1 MPLVNAEPRPAS
13 PLRLL
18 GVERDEAAALA
29 WSFLYF
35 FALLTGYYVLRP
47 VRDAMGALGQLQ
59 WLFTGT
65 FFAMLLVTPLYGALV
80 SRFPRRVFLPVVYA
94 FFIACLL
101 FFHVAFLH
109 RESWIG
115 PVFFIWVAVF
125 NLFAVSVFWSF
136 MSDIFDN
143 GQAKRLYGAI
153 GAGGTAGALLGPSI
167 TTLLVGRIGVA
178 NLLLISCAL
187 LAVCLVCIVRLGP
200 WARTNEARRGVHTG
214 DDAMGGSMLGG
225 FALLAKSR
233 FLQAAALLTFFGVGV
248 GTLLYNQQ
256 AAIAKAQFAGDDDAR
271 VAYYAT
277 IDLAINGLTLL
288 LQLFVTRLL
297 LTRFGVAPLLL
308 VPAMVV
314 LAGYCVLTASPL
326 PLLVAAVQVCTRAG
340 NFGFIQPAKESLF
353 TRVDREM
360 RYKGKQFI
368 DTVVYRGGDLSFVW
382 LHTGL
387 VAGLGFGPSGV
398 FAVGIAI
405 ALAMAF
411 GCWRLVKMAET
422 LPASHSEVGN
432 MVRPP

>member
-422 LPASHSEVGN
+422 LPASRSEVGN

>member
-18 GVERDEAAALA
+18 GVERDEVAALA

-125 NLFAVSVFWSF
+125 NLFAVLVFWSF

-422 LPASHSEVGN
+422 LPASRSEVGN

>member
-187 LAVCLVCIVRLGP
+187 LALCLVCIVRLGP

>member
-47 VRDAMGALGQLQ
+47 VRDAMGATSQLQ

-65 FFAMLLVTPLYGALV
+65 FVAMLLVTPLYGALV

-101 FFHVAFLH
+101 FFHVAFVNK
-109 RESWIG
+109 EPWIA
-115 PVFFIWVAVF
+115 PAFFIWVAVF

-143 GQAKRLYGAI
+143 DQAKRMYGAI
-153 GAGGTAGALLGPSI
+153 GAGGTAGALLGPTI

-187 LAVCLVCIVRLGP
+187 LAVCLACIVRLGP
-200 WARTNEARRGVHTG
+200 WARANEARRGVHTG

-225 FALLAKSR
+225 FALLARSR

-256 AAIAKAQFAGDDDAR
+256 AAIAKAQFPGDDAAR
-271 VAYYAT
+271 TAYYAA

-314 LAGYCVLTASPL
+314 LAGYCLLTASPL
-326 PLLVAAVQVCTRAG
+326 PLLVAGVQVCTRAG

-405 ALAMAF
+405 ALAMAL

-422 LPASHSEVGN
+422 LPATRSEAQN
-432 MVRPP
+432 LVRPP

>member
-256 AAIAKAQFAGDDDAR
+256 AAIAKAQFAGNDDAR

>member
-1 MPLVNAEPRPAS
+1 MPLVNAEPRPVS

-18 GVERDEAAALA
+18 GVERDEAVALA

-47 VRDAMGALGQLQ
+47 VRDAMGATGQLQ

-65 FFAMLLVTPLYGALV
+65 FIAMLLVTPLYGAIV

-94 FFIACLL
+94 FFIACLVL
-101 FFHVAFLH
+101 FQVAFL
-109 RESWIG
+109 RDEPWIA

-136 MSDIFDN
+136 MSDIFDHA
-143 GQAKRLYGAI
+143 QAKRLYGAI
-153 GAGGTAGALLGPSI
+153 GAGGTAGALVGPTI
-167 TTLLVGRIGVA
+167 TTTLVGSIGVP
-178 NLLLISCAL
+178 NLLLISAAL
-187 LAVCLVCIVRLGP
+187 LGVCLVCIVFLGP
-200 WARTNEARRGVHTG
+200 WARANEARRGVRG
-214 DDAMGGSMLGG
+214 AEDAMGGSMLGG
-225 FALLAKSR
+225 IGLLARSR

-256 AAIAKAQFAGDDDAR
+256 AAIARVQFPDANER
-271 VAYYAT
+271 TAYYSA
-277 IDLAINGLTLL
+277 IDLAINLLTLL
-288 LQLFVTRLL
+288 LQLFLTRVL

-308 VPAMVV
+308 VPAFVV
-314 LAGYCVLTASPL
+314 LCGYALLTASPL

-353 TRVDREM
+353 TRVDRET

-382 LHTGL
+382 LHTGM
-387 VAGLGFGPSGV
+387 VAGLGFGPHAV
-398 FAVGIAI
+398 FAVGIVI

-411 GCWRLVKMAET
+411 GCWRLVRMAET
-422 LPASHSEVGN
+422 LPAGGVDVQN
-432 MVRPP
+432 LVRPP

>member
-1 MPLVNAEPRPAS
+1 
-13 PLRLL
+13 
-18 GVERDEAAALA
+18 
-29 WSFLYF
+29 
-35 FALLTGYYVLRP
+35 
-47 VRDAMGALGQLQ
+47 MGALGQLQ

-233 FLQAAALLTFFGVGV
+233 YLQAAALLTFFGVGV

>member
-422 LPASHSEVGN
+422 LPAGRSEVGN

>member
-233 FLQAAALLTFFGVGV
+233 YLQAAALLTFFGVGV

>member
-353 TRVDREM
+353 TRVAREM

>member
-101 FFHVAFLH
+101 FFHVAFLR

-422 LPASHSEVGN
+422 LPASRSEVGN